1 MKNNKSFINIEITNK
16 SYKTMTDK
24 DGNEYLYAEYEYYND
39 ETYGKFT
46 IKKTGPGLTGFEYE
60 TIMKTSNV
68 DSFIY
73 TNAMNVS
80 LQQNPFKYEDVMLND
95 VVFELYA
102 KDDIVTQ
109 DGQNTTWFKAGELVA
124 TITTGSGAEFMSDCN
139 GICKAKLE
147 ENGAVTLDVPLGEY
161 EIKEVKTTYGHV
173 LQSTNSWNL
182 KFVWNSQEEEYV
194 SDISDNTQD
203 GVLDIRNELV
213 STEVRVTK
221 KDARTSKPV
230 PDTTFGF
237 YTKDNIYDKDG
248 NVILKA
254 GSKITKVK
262 TDKDGKAI
270 IPFPVPVMGER
281 YGDKD
286 LPINSGDYY
295 FLEENISDS
304 YYISEEPIF
313 VHLEY
318 KNQETPIVTA
328 EAKVVNE
335 QTEVEVDKLMIASS
349 VEIPNCHLKISDE
362 NGNEIVS
369 WITGD
374 KDSIIVNEKLE
385 EMGYFNFEAKMNEN
399 GNIKING
406 LLHDKE
412 YVLTETKPADGFV
425 SATDISFMLKLK
437 IEKADYLTQIFIKE
451 NEKFVP
457 AISNK
462 LVMYD
467 DTTKIEFSKTEI
479 TGEKEIPGCE
489 LEVTDKETGRI
500 MDKWTSSKDKHIV
513 EGKYVVGKTY
523 MFTEKRPASGFAT
536 AESVEFK
543 ISDTG
548 NIQQVSMKD
557 DTIKIQFS
565 KIASDT
571 KKLLPG
577 AKYKV
582 LDSKGKKVCEFT
594 TKKKETALNG
604 ILCVGETYT
613 FVEHQAPK
621 HYKKAKNVK
630 ITVKDTGKIQKIK
643 VVDERIPEVPD
654 TPQTGYNKSIY
665 LYVLALLFGI
675 GMLAKCLNV
684 KNRYR
689 KKQDEE

>member
-1 MKNNKSFINIEITNK
+1 MRRLVVLFCLFLLCIQEIYAQQQVSDELRAYNDYLLSLSCYKASGELNMAIGEKFMEGDIAGVRRLSAEREKLLMQSIDSVLAFRADAKKSEAAAQLVTRLVFNLGFENTGKVLNRFEPGFDPLCLQEVRQSLERESKVRPGMPAADFKVFDREGKEYTLASFKGKYIFLEFSASWCSWCKKEIPSIRQAYERFKDSVVFITIHLDDNRDKWLKDLETHAVPWYCLTDLKAWKSPVAKAYNIAGVPDCFIIG
-16 SYKTMTDK
+16 K
-24 DGNEYLYAEYEYYND
+24 DGL
-39 ETYGKFT
+39 
-46 IKKTGPGLTGFEYE
+46 IKAK
-60 TIMKTSNV
+60 
-68 DSFIY
+68 
-73 TNAMNVS
+73 
-80 LQQNPFKYEDVMLND
+80 
-95 VVFELYA
+95 ELRR
-102 KDDIVTQ
+102 
-109 DGQNTTWFKAGELVA
+109 EE
-124 TITTGSGAEFMSDCN
+124 ITTGSGAEFTSDCN

-161 EIKEVKTTYGHV
+161 EIKEVNTTYGHV
-173 LQSTNSWNL
+173 LPSTNSWNL
-182 KFVWNSQEEEYV
+182 KFVWNSQDEEYV

-254 GSKITKVK
+254 GSKITEVK

-270 IPFPVPVMGER
+270 IPFSVPVMGEG

-328 EAKVVNE
+328 EAKVINE

-385 EMGYFNFEAKMNEN
+385 EMGYLNFEAKMNEN

-412 YVLTETKPADGFV
+412 
-425 SATDISFMLKLK
+425 
-437 IEKADYLTQIFIKE
+437 
-451 NEKFVP
+451 
-457 AISNK
+457 
-462 LVMYD
+462 
-467 DTTKIEFSKTEI
+467 
-479 TGEKEIPGCE
+479 
-489 LEVTDKETGRI
+489 
-500 MDKWTSSKDKHIV
+500 
-513 EGKYVVGKTY
+513 
-523 MFTEKRPASGFAT
+523 
-536 AESVEFK
+536 
-543 ISDTG
+543 
-548 NIQQVSMKD
+548 
-557 DTIKIQFS
+557 
-565 KIASDT
+565 
-571 KKLLPG
+571 
-577 AKYKV
+577 
-582 LDSKGKKVCEFT
+582 
-594 TKKKETALNG
+594 
-604 ILCVGETYT
+604 
-613 FVEHQAPK
+613 
-621 HYKKAKNVK
+621 
-630 ITVKDTGKIQKIK
+630 
-643 VVDERIPEVPD
+643 
-654 TPQTGYNKSIY
+654 
-665 LYVLALLFGI
+665 
-675 GMLAKCLNV
+675 
-684 KNRYR
+684 
-689 KKQDEE
+689 

>member
-1 MKNNKSFINIEITNK
+1 
-16 SYKTMTDK
+16 
-24 DGNEYLYAEYEYYND
+24 
-39 ETYGKFT
+39 
-46 IKKTGPGLTGFEYE
+46 
-60 TIMKTSNV
+60 
-68 DSFIY
+68 
-73 TNAMNVS
+73 
-80 LQQNPFKYEDVMLND
+80 
-95 VVFELYA
+95 
-102 KDDIVTQ
+102 
-109 DGQNTTWFKAGELVA
+109 
-124 TITTGSGAEFMSDCN
+124 
-139 GICKAKLE
+139 
-147 ENGAVTLDVPLGEY
+147 
-161 EIKEVKTTYGHV
+161 
-173 LQSTNSWNL
+173 
-182 KFVWNSQEEEYV
+182 
-194 SDISDNTQD
+194 
-203 GVLDIRNELV
+203 
-213 STEVRVTK
+213 
-221 KDARTSKPV
+221 
-230 PDTTFGF
+230 
-237 YTKDNIYDKDG
+237 
-248 NVILKA
+248 
-254 GSKITKVK
+254 
-262 TDKDGKAI
+262 
-270 IPFPVPVMGER
+270 
-281 YGDKD
+281 
-286 LPINSGDYY
+286 
-295 FLEENISDS
+295 
-304 YYISEEPIF
+304 
-313 VHLEY
+313 
-318 KNQETPIVTA
+318 
-328 EAKVVNE
+328 
-335 QTEVEVDKLMIASS
+335 
-349 VEIPNCHLKISDE
+349 
-362 NGNEIVS
+362 
-369 WITGD
+369 
-374 KDSIIVNEKLE
+374 
-385 EMGYFNFEAKMNEN
+385 MGYFNFEAKMNEN

-457 AISNK
+457 SISNK

-489 LEVTDKETGRI
+489 LDVTDKETGQV
-500 MDKWTSSKDKHIV
+500 MDKWISSKDKHIV

-594 TKKKETALNG
+594 TKKKETVLNG
-604 ILCVGETYT
+604 ILCAGETYT
-613 FVEHQAPK
+613 FVEQQAPE

-643 VVDERIPEVPD
+643 VVDECIPEVPD
-654 TPQTGYNKSIY
+654 TPQTGHNKSIY
-665 LYVLALLFGI
+665 LYVLALLFGT
-675 GMLAKCLNV
+675 GVLAKCLNV

>member
-1 MKNNKSFINIEITNK
+1 M
-16 SYKTMTDK
+16 
-24 DGNEYLYAEYEYYND
+24 
-39 ETYGKFT
+39 
-46 IKKTGPGLTGFEYE
+46 
-60 TIMKTSNV
+60 
-68 DSFIY
+68 
-73 TNAMNVS
+73 
-80 LQQNPFKYEDVMLND
+80 
-95 VVFELYA
+95 
-102 KDDIVTQ
+102 
-109 DGQNTTWFKAGELVA
+109 
-124 TITTGSGAEFMSDCN
+124 
-139 GICKAKLE
+139 
-147 ENGAVTLDVPLGEY
+147 
-161 EIKEVKTTYGHV
+161 
-173 LQSTNSWNL
+173 
-182 KFVWNSQEEEYV
+182 WNSQEEEYV

-437 IEKADYLTQIFIKE
+437 IEKADYLTQILIKE

-548 NIQQVSMKD
+548 NIQQ
-557 DTIKIQFS
+557 
-565 KIASDT
+565 
-571 KKLLPG
+571 
-577 AKYKV
+577 
-582 LDSKGKKVCEFT
+582 
-594 TKKKETALNG
+594 G
-604 ILCVGETYT
+604 I
-613 FVEHQAPK
+613 
-621 HYKKAKNVK
+621 
-630 ITVKDTGKIQKIK
+630 TGL
-643 VVDERIPEVPD
+643 E
-654 TPQTGYNKSIY
+654 S
-665 LYVLALLFGI
+665 
-675 GMLAKCLNV
+675 
-684 KNRYR
+684 
-689 KKQDEE
+689 

>member
-1 MKNNKSFINIEITNK
+1 M
-16 SYKTMTDK
+16 
-24 DGNEYLYAEYEYYND
+24 
-39 ETYGKFT
+39 
-46 IKKTGPGLTGFEYE
+46 
-60 TIMKTSNV
+60 
-68 DSFIY
+68 
-73 TNAMNVS
+73 
-80 LQQNPFKYEDVMLND
+80 
-95 VVFELYA
+95 
-102 KDDIVTQ
+102 
-109 DGQNTTWFKAGELVA
+109 
-124 TITTGSGAEFMSDCN
+124 
-139 GICKAKLE
+139 
-147 ENGAVTLDVPLGEY
+147 DVPLGEY

-451 NEKFVP
+451 NEKFDP

-489 LEVTDKETGRI
+489 LEVTDKETGQV

-604 ILCVGETYT
+604 ILCAGETYT
-613 FVEHQAPK
+613 FVEQQAPE

-675 GMLAKCLNV
+675 GVLAKCLNV